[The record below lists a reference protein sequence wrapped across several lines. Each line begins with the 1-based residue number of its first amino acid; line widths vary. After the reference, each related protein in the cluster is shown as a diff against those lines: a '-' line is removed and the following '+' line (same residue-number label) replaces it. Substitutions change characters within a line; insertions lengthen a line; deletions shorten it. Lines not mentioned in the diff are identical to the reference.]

1 MAAVTV
7 DSVVDTVFGNKVV
20 RMAQIDIA
28 ANNDTWESTLNVID
42 HISITPNN
50 ASLAQVGAT
59 ISDGTVTFKTGG
71 AENNVKVM
79 VIGDGA

>member
-7 DSVVDTVFGNKVV
+7 DSVVDTYFGNKVV
-20 RMAQIDIA
+20 RMAQVDIA
-28 ANNDTWESTLNVID
+28 SNDDTWDTGLSSID

-59 ISDGTVTFKTGG
+59 KSDGTVTFKTGG
-71 AENNVKVM
+71 AENNVSVM
-79 VIGDGA
+79 VIGEGA